1 MSEMEVTYHQ
11 QADDSSVGHGCP
23 LVQVPVGSRTGDATV
38 HGRES
43 RDAVERDG
51 DE

>member
-1 MSEMEVTYHQ
+1 MSEMEVKYRQ
-11 QADDSSVGHGCP
+11 EAADSSLGDVCP
-23 LVQVPVGSRTGDATV
+23 LVQVPVGSRMGDATV

-43 RDAVERDG
+43 RDAVERHG

>member
-1 MSEMEVTYHQ
+1 MSEMEVKYHQ
-11 QADDSSVGHGCP
+11 QATDSCLGHGCP
-23 LVQVPVGSRTGDATV
+23 LVQVPVGSRMGDATV

-43 RDAVERDG
+43 RGAVQRQG